1 MSDHDV
7 LSQDEIDELLH
18 GVESGAVETEHD
30 EYRMRDGVAR
40 LIDLTA
46 HERIVRGRMPTLEMI
61 NNRFCRHFRASL
73 FSLLH
78 RAVEVS
84 FNGVSIVKFSDYMHT
99 LHVPTSLNMV
109 RMHPLRGTVLFVVD
123 ARLVFVLVDNYFGG
137 DGRFAPRIEGREF
150 TLMENRVV
158 QLALQRAFADMQDAW
173 SPVMPAEFEYVGSE
187 VNPQFANIVSPTEVV
202 VVSTFRLDLDGVGG
216 ELHVT
221 FPYSMLEP
229 IRDLLDAGVQ
239 SDRTGR
245 DDRWAN
251 SIQDEMGYAEVQIHA
266 TLTEVQLRVSELLAL
281 EAGDIVPVEL
291 PSTVT
296 LCAEGMPMFHG
307 HVGVTNGVNAI
318 QIIEPVRP
326 ADRHSA
332 NEKPERETGTIQRP
346 PERKA
351 TPAGVVGS

>member
-18 GVESGAVETEHD
+18 GVESGSVETTDD
-30 EYRMRDGVAR
+30 EYRMRDGVPR
-40 LIDLTA
+40 LVDLTA

-61 NNRFCRHFRASL
+61 NNRFCRHLRASL

-84 FNGVSIVKFSDYMHT
+84 FNGVTITKFSDYVHT

-158 QLALQRAFADMQDAW
+158 QLTLQRAFADMQDAW
-173 SPVMPAEFEYVGSE
+173 SPVLSAEFEYVGAE

-202 VVSTFRLDLDGVGG
+202 VVSKFRLDLDGVGG

-221 FPYSMLEP
+221 FPYAMLEP

-239 SDRTGR
+239 SDRVGR
-245 DDRWAN
+245 DDRWSN
-251 SIQDEMGYAEVQIHA
+251 SIQDEMGYAEVEIHA
-266 TLTEVQLRVSELLAL
+266 TLAEVQLKVSELLAL

-291 PSTVT
+291 PPTVT
-296 LCAEGMPMFHG
+296 LCAEDMPLFHG
-307 HVGVTNGVNAI
+307 RVGVTNGVNAI
-318 QIIEPVRP
+318 QIMEPVRP
-326 ADRHSA
+326 LDRRSA
-332 NEKPERETGTIQRP
+332 SQVPDHDKSPRP
-346 PERKA
+346 QSPERKA
-351 TPAGVVGS
+351 APSGAVGS